1 MNQKKNSYLGKKI
14 LYGFVIG
21 LSGLI
26 LLFCLAGII
35 GVWVVERPLSD
46 AAVTTLKVVENSTAL
61 IRQSGSRVDS
71 TLNVL
76 QSKTAEITDASQLL
90 SQNVTDK
97 GLVMVLLPEAQEQ
110 ALIETVSSVQ
120 DTYNGVRES
129 IAKGLDL
136 YRSINRIPFVSLPG
150 VSDDQLEKI
159 DNSMAQI
166 QTLVET
172 LRSQMADFRSG
183 VAIKIDKVIE
193 AVNLLNN
200 EITKVRDGLSQLDA
214 KLAAL
219 EAFSIRLQQVIPGAL
234 LAFAVILSL
243 IFAFVIFTQV
253 EVIRLYLAHWRLLSQ
268 DQVLISGDTLPQA
281 SQDVKTGSENEWS

>member
-1 MNQKKNSYLGKKI
+1 
-14 LYGFVIG
+14 VIG

-35 GVWVVERPLSD
+35 GVWVMEQPLSN
-46 AAVTTLKVVENSTAL
+46 AAVTTMKVVENSTAL
-61 IRQSGSRVDS
+61 IRQSSSRVDS
-71 TLNVL
+71 TLNLL
-76 QSKTAEITDASQLL
+76 QSKTAEISDASQQL

-97 GLVMVLLPEAQEQ
+97 GLAMVLLPEAQEQ
-110 ALIETVSSVQ
+110 KLIEIANSVQ

-150 VSDDQLEKI
+150 PSDDQMEKF
-159 DNSMAQI
+159 DSSMAQI

-183 VAIKIDKVIE
+183 MAIKIDKVVG

-234 LAFAVILSL
+234 IAFAVIISL
-243 IFAFVIFTQV
+243 IFVYIIFTQV
-253 EVIRLYLAHWRLLSQ
+253 EVIRLYVERWRLLGQ
-268 DQVLISGDTLPQA
+268 PQVIIQA
-281 SQDVKTGSENEWS
+281 EALAQPAQEEIGGPEGE

>member
-268 DQVLISGDTLPQA
+268 DQVIISGDTLPQA

>member
-1 MNQKKNSYLGKKI
+1 MDQKKNSYLGKKI

-21 LSGLI
+21 LSGFI
-26 LLFCLAGII
+26 LLLCLAGII
-35 GVWVVERPLSD
+35 GVWVVEGPLSD
-46 AAVTTLKVVENSTAL
+46 AAVATLKVVENSTAL

-71 TLNVL
+71 TLNLL
-76 QSKTAEITDASQLL
+76 QSKTAEIADASQQL

-97 GLVMVLLPEAQEQ
+97 GLVMALLPEAQEQ

-129 IAKGLDL
+129 ITQGLDL

-150 VSDDQLEKI
+150 LSDDQLEKI
-159 DNSMAQI
+159 DSSMAQTE
-166 QTLVET
+166 TLVET

-183 VAIKIDKVIE
+183 VATKIDKVIE

-253 EVIRLYLAHWRLLSQ
+253 EVIRLYVAHWQRLGQ
-268 DQVLISGDTLPQA
+268 DQVIISGDTLPQT
-281 SQDVKTGSENEWS
+281 SQDVKAGSENE

>member
-1 MNQKKNSYLGKKI
+1 MNTEKNTHLGKKI
-14 LYGFVIG
+14 LYTFVIG

-26 LLFCLAGII
+26 LLLCLVGII

-46 AAVTTLKVVENSTAL
+46 AAVTTLKVVENSIAL

-76 QSKTAEITDASQLL
+76 QSKTAEITDASQQL

-136 YRSINRIPFVSLPG
+136 
-150 VSDDQLEKI
+150 
-159 DNSMAQI
+159 
-166 QTLVET
+166 
-172 LRSQMADFRSG
+172 
-183 VAIKIDKVIE
+183 
-193 AVNLLNN
+193 
-200 EITKVRDGLSQLDA
+200 
-214 KLAAL
+214 
-219 EAFSIRLQQVIPGAL
+219 
-234 LAFAVILSL
+234 
-243 IFAFVIFTQV
+243 
-253 EVIRLYLAHWRLLSQ
+253 
-268 DQVLISGDTLPQA
+268 
-281 SQDVKTGSENEWS
+281 

>member
-1 MNQKKNSYLGKKI
+1 MDQKKNSYLGKKI

-26 LLFCLAGII
+26 LLLCLVGII

-76 QSKTAEITDASQLL
+76 QSKTAEITDASQQL

-120 DTYNGVRES
+120 DTYNGIRES

-150 VSDDQLEKI
+150 LSDDQLEKI
-159 DNSMAQI
+159 DNSMTQI

-172 LRSQMADFRSG
+172 LRLQMADFRSG

-268 DQVLISGDTLPQA
+268 DQVIISGDTLPQT
-281 SQDVKTGSENEWS
+281 SQDVTTGSENE